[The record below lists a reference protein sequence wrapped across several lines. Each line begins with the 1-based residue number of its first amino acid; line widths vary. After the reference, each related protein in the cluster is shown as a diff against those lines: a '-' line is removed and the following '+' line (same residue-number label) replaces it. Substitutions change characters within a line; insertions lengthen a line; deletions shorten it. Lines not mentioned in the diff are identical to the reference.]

1 MGRTNGS
8 RFPNSPSS
16 ITAIESQDAPLS
28 VEVVPR
34 PGLSLRRST
43 RKRVPSSSTLLLSL
57 CFMSAR
63 QSLLASQSTKPESRY
78 YSSSATSAPPSAPP
92 VPPSSSLSSSSSS
105 LSSSSRP
112 YKVIGTF
119 TSVSFASF
127 LH

>member
-57 CFMSAR
+57 CSMSAR

-92 VPPSSSLSSSSSS
+92 VPPSSSLSSSST
-105 LSSSSRP
+105 SSSSRP